1 MSDQTPWHEDDRLWE
16 VMEPFFFN
24 PDICQ
29 VAAVEVDGIMALL
42 DLDSN
47 GSILDLCCG
56 IGRHTLELAR
66 RGYRVTGVDRTT
78 RYLDA
83 AGRHAQEENLTIEFV
98 HDDMRRFRRVEE
110 FDGVINIQTSFGY
123 FDDPSDERR
132 VMDNIYAS
140 LKPGGRLIMEML
152 GKEILART
160 YRPRDWQE
168 RDGRFMLVE
177 SIPENDWAYIKNR
190 RIVIY
195 DGKTQEFTLKL
206 RLFSAFELTSLI
218 REAGFKTITCFG
230 GLDKSPYDEKA
241 KRLVAMAQ
249 K

>member
-16 VMEPFFFN
+16 AMEPFFFN
-24 PDICQ
+24 PAICE
-29 VAAVEVDGIMALL
+29 VAAVEAGGILEMLEIGSKA
-42 DLDSN
+42 
-47 GSILDLCCG
+47 SILDLCCG

-78 RYLDA
+78 RYLDVA
-83 AGRHAQEENLTIEFV
+83 KKRAQGENLTIEFV
-98 HDDMRRFRRVEE
+98 HDDMRHFRRTEA
-110 FDGVINIQTSFGY
+110 FDAVINTQTSFGY
-123 FDDPSDERR
+123 FDDPSDERLT
-132 VMDNIYAS
+132 MDNIYAS
-140 LKPGGRLIMEML
+140 LKPGGQLIMEML

-177 SIPENDWAYIKNR
+177 SIPEDDWAYIKNR
-190 RIVIY
+190 RIVIS
-195 DGKTQEFTLKL
+195 DGKAQEFTLRL
-206 RLFSAFELTSLI
+206 RLFSAYELTSLM

-241 KRLVAMAQ
+241 KRLVVMAQ